1 MSSRGKDDYAAASAM
16 PRGGVFAMKFAHMA
30 HVWGKRG
37 MTPQQRYG
45 QLWRELELCDD
56 LGFDYGFSVEHH
68 FTPMESWMSAPNLY
82 TAAAGARTRNLRL
95 GAMGHV
101 VALHHPVRLLE
112 EIAIADQMLGGR
124 LEVGLV
130 PGILPHYFGPFGVEF
145 QTRREVTLEFAR
157 FMKVA
162 FAATGPVDFAGKH
175 IKQTQLQLSV
185 DPVQRPHPPMWME
198 TRDRATL
205 EFCAQEGLHTG
216 YFFLFPR
223 SEAKSR
229 YAPYLKG
236 WRDNGFPGTP
246 NIAYSTV
253 VYVDETDEKAL
264 AIAREDAGQAYK
276 GFFSYSDDPAE
287 IRDKQLET
295 ADYFKQRGEPG
306 AVEIILNMLD
316 PDYLLEHELVL
327 IGSPETVARQLRSW
341 AAEGSFNTFFGEF
354 NFGNL
359 AEADLL
365 RSIRMFGEKVIPQL
379 RGFEPF

>member
-1 MSSRGKDDYAAASAM
+1 
-16 PRGGVFAMKFAHMA
+16 
-30 HVWGKRG
+30 
-37 MTPQQRYG
+37 MTPHQRYE
-45 QLWRELELCDD
+45 QLWCELELCDR

-130 PGILPHYFGPFGVEF
+130 PGILPHYFGAFGVEF

-157 FMKVA
+157 FMKAA
-162 FAATGPVDFAGKH
+162 FAAQGPIDFAGKH
-175 IKQTQLQLSV
+175 IKQKQLEISV
-185 DPVQRPHPPMWME
+185 APIQRPHPPMWME

-205 EFCAQEGLHTG
+205 EFCAEEGLHTG
-216 YFFLFPR
+216 YFLLFPR

-229 YAPYLKG
+229 YAPYLDG
-236 WRDNGFPGTP
+236 WRKNGYPGTP

-264 AIAREDAGQAYK
+264 KVALAEAGQAYR
-276 GFFSYSDDPAE
+276 GFLPETDDPDELKRFQQEHAQRYIE
-287 IRDKQLET
+287 RKEFGA
-295 ADYFKQRGEPG
+295 ADI
-306 AVEIILNMLD
+306 ALHLLD
-316 PDYLLEHELVL
+316 PDWLLAHDLIL
-327 IGSPETVARQLRSW
+327 IGSPDTVAKKLKKI
-341 AAEGSFNTFFGEF
+341 ATEGVFDCFFGEF
-354 NFGNL
+354 NFTNL
-359 AEADLL
+359 AEADVM
-365 RSIRMFGEKVIPQL
+365 RSIRLFGEKVIPQL
-379 RGFEPF
+379 RDYQPF